1 MPSIGV
7 STYSLFLKM
16 SSLDAI
22 RFAADNGFQGVEI
35 YTSPYVFTP
44 DGATEQDK
52 KAIRGLGRKKG
63 LSYSVHFAGGNDLA
77 NVDKFHLAESRRK
90 LRKTIEFCREIDGGV
105 VVIHPAQE
113 PRMSVHK
120 KHPLTEYPKYQLAN
134 LRVEAL
140 ARFKESLNDGA
151 VWAQRAGVLL
161 GLENYSHVP
170 NCLQTRYEDLVEW
183 VTEVGNPALQIT
195 LDTGHANLEGGVQEA
210 LGVFGSRVVHVHLND
225 NNGKSSGHGELGTGT
240 ICWDAFEP
248 FCRSFDG
255 MLCIE
260 ILGFDDLEGSVLRS
274 KAFMEKLL
282 QRQSC
287 GVNV

>member
-16 SSLDAI
+16 STLDAI
-22 RFAADNGFQGVEI
+22 RFAAGEGFEGVEI

-52 KAIRGLGRKKG
+52 KTIRSVGKKKG

-90 LRKTIEFCREIDGGV
+90 LRKTIEFCHEIGGSV

-120 KHPLTEYPKYQLAN
+120 KDPLTQYPKYQLAH
-134 LRVEAL
+134 LRADAL
-140 ARFKESLNDGA
+140 ARFKESLDDGA
-151 VWAQRAGVLL
+151 ICAQRSDVLL

-183 VTEVGNPALQIT
+183 VTEIGNPALQIT

-210 LGVFGSRVVHVHLND
+210 LGIFGPRVVHVHLND
-225 NNGKSSGHGELGTGT
+225 NNGKASGHGELGTGT
-240 ICWDAFEP
+240 IRWDALQP

-260 ILGFDDLEGSVLRS
+260 ILGFGDLEGSVLRS

-282 QRQSC
+282 QRDAC
-287 GVNV
+287 RANV